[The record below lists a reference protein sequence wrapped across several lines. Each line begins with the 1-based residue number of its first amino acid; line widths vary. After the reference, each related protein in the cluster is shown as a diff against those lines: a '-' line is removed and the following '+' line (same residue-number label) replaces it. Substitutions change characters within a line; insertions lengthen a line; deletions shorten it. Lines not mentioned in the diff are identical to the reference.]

1 MPTILVVDDEPAIR
15 ALVRAALSEHGYR
28 VLEAADGA
36 QALRL
41 ALSERPDLVLQDIA
55 LPGLSGLEVSR
66 RLREDPAA
74 ALTPI
79 LLLTGLAPETWPVEG
94 RFDAQGLVQKPFSP
108 ADLVSQIRS
117 VLLRQAAAPS
127 R

>member
-41 ALSERPDLVLQDIA
+41 ALSERPDLVLLDVA
-55 LPGLSGLEVSR
+55 LPGMSGLEVSR
-66 RLREDPAA
+66 RLREDSGTAS
-74 ALTPI
+74 TPI

-108 ADLVSQIRS
+108 QGLV
-117 VLLRQAAAPS
+117 RQVAEALASFAPS
-127 R
+127 HAR